1 MPENN
6 LITVTIKLFAN
17 LRELGPAKTI
27 EKFRKDTNVL
37 YILEKYHLP
46 FKEMKLIIL
55 INGKPHITPDHVLKD
70 GDVLAI
76 FPPLAGG

>member
-6 LITVTIKLFAN
+6 LITVTVKLFAN

-27 EKFRKDTNVL
+27 EKFRKGTNVL
-37 YILEKYHLP
+37 YVLEKYQLP

-55 INGKPHITPDHVLKD
+55 INGKPHITPEHILND

>member
-1 MPENN
+1 MTENN

-17 LRELGPAKTI
+17 LRELGPAKSF
-27 EKFRKDTNVL
+27 EKFQKDTTVQVVL
-37 YILEKYHLP
+37 DKYRLP
-46 FKEMKLIIL
+46 FNEMKLIIL
-55 INGKPHITPDHVLKD
+55 INGKPHIAPDHILTD

>member
-1 MPENN
+1 MTENN
-6 LITVTIKLFAN
+6 LITITIKLFAN

-27 EKFRKDTNVL
+27 EKFQKDTTVQV
-37 YILEKYHLP
+37 ILDKYQLP

-55 INGKPHITPDHVLKD
+55 INGKPHITPEYILKD